1 MITQQKSNVIP
12 QYFYLVFQGLEMG
25 YNGFRK
31 KSYVFILHWLISVL
45 ENKTKLLRKL
55 YIFAVHATFNGMKSF
70 I

>member
-31 KSYVFILHWLISVL
+31 NLMFSYSTDWFL
-45 ENKTKLLRKL
+45 
-55 YIFAVHATFNGMKSF
+55 F
-70 I
+70 